1 MTEISP
7 RIHVYLKKARNLGC
21 GTFFGRHFFTRP
33 TFRRINTQKQCLIE
47 LFGKEGN
54 NIPVFYGGSVNPE
67 NAPELFVQP
76 HIDGLFIGRSAWDAE
91 KFYTLM
97 SGLLT
102 E

>member
-1 MTEISP
+1 MMEAVAHCAVASGT
-7 RIHVYLKKARNLGC
+7 C
-21 GTFFGRHFFTRP
+21 GANVGSASADYADAKQAV
-33 TFRRINTQKQCLIE
+33 IKQCLIE

-54 NIPVFYGGSVNPE
+54 KIPVFYGGSVNPE
-67 NAPELFVQP
+67 NAPELFVQL